1 MSVSTGRTTTTRT
14 DSVRSKKSSG
24 SVCPTFAVYRILTNV
39 SLIYLLALA
48 ILGEVLVLRRILLW
62 LCLLRIKMFV
72 TVLVYKQ
79 NYAKVLV
86 LMLLLML

>member
-24 SVCPTFAVYRILTNV
+24 SVCPTFAVYRILMNV
-39 SLIYLLALA
+39 SLIYLALA